1 MTAPDARGPWQKSP
15 DSHDPLEKSSD
26 RSIRSLFL
34 TGLGIAA
41 VALVAGA
48 IGYLGQA
55 WYARQQPMMPEAQ
68 LQYAERAFETGNNQ
82 VALALFT
89 RLADKNNAN
98 AEYWLAHMTEL
109 GLGVPRDPVKALEL
123 YKKAAAQHV
132 VAAEERLG
140 EAYLNG
146 DIVLPDYGQAKTFL
160 DQAAYDGN
168 ARAAMLLGQMY
179 RIGLWMTAEGK
190 EAYAWSE
197 VARLEGNTFAQRERD
212 ASLRDLS
219 PDDQEAAIAR
229 ARDILKDI
237 KRETDSA
244 TQTTALTK
252 FAGPK

>member
-1 MTAPDARGPWQKSP
+1 
-15 DSHDPLEKSSD
+15 
-26 RSIRSLFL
+26 L
-34 TGLGIAA
+34 TSLGIAA

-48 IGYLGQA
+48 IGYFGQA
-55 WYARQQPMMPEAQ
+55 WYARQQPMTPEAQ
-68 LQYAERAFETGNNQ
+68 LRYAERAFENGNDQ

-89 RLADKNNAN
+89 KLADKNNAN
-98 AEYWLAHMTEL
+98 ADYWLAHMTEL
-109 GLGVPRDPVKALEL
+109 GLGVPRDPVKAIDL

-132 VAAEERLG
+132 VAAQERLG

-160 DQAAYDGN
+160 ELAAYHGN

-179 RIGLWMTAEGK
+179 RIGLGVTADRK

-197 VARLEGNTFAQRERD
+197 VARLEGNTFAERERN

-219 PDDQEAAIAR
+219 PDDQQAAIAR

-237 KRETDSA
+237 KRETGSA
-244 TQTTALTK
+244 TQKTALTK
-252 FAGPK
+252 SAGPK